1 MKKTYITRIVLGVC
15 LLLATVGFIVT
26 QGKGTMSAASDSSKT
41 MSDLAATQTA
51 GKVIDNSSY
60 YGESEEEQQ
69 EYYSST
75 HALEQQAFERMQTG
89 GKNKKI
95 YYSAGKDKYHWVMAT
110 DVKRYYGIPE
120 ECKKSIE
127 LYEGKSVSA
136 TISKDGLNMGD
147 IQSQGYMLIE
157 VDFLVSNNFQV
168 EFVCNQDF
176 KLYSMH
182 EDLKDNYSE
191 GTLLADDNLIYVD
204 VTGTPRKNNTYTNT
218 FRFTD
223 QGNAAT
229 FRIIYLLPTEIVEKG
244 DIFIG
249 GSCNIYQKSRSTY
262 TSSAYV
268 IRLDE

>member
-1 MKKTYITRIVLGVC
+1 
-15 LLLATVGFIVT
+15 
-26 QGKGTMSAASDSSKT
+26 
-41 MSDLAATQTA
+41 
-51 GKVIDNSSY
+51 VIDNSSY
-60 YGESEEEQQ
+60 NGQSEEEQQ

-95 YYSAGKDKYHWVMAT
+95 YYSANSDKYHWVMVT
-110 DVKRYYGIPE
+110 DVKHYNGISE
-120 ECKKSIE
+120 ECKKAIE
-127 LYEGKSVSA
+127 LYEEKSVSA
-136 TISKDGLNMGD
+136 TISEDGLSMGD
-147 IQSQGYMLIE
+147 IQSKGYTLIE

-182 EDLKDNYSE
+182 ENLKDNYSE

-218 FRFTD
+218 FRFAD
-223 QGNAAT
+223 QSNAAT